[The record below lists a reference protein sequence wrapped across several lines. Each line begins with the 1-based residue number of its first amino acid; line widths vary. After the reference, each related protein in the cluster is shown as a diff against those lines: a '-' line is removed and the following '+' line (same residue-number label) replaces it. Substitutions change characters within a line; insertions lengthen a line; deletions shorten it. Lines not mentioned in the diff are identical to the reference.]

1 MCQECSHIMPS
12 GARCHSPA
20 MRGMAYCFNHAPER
34 RYALGPTRAHKKPL
48 KLPALVDPRAIQT
61 AIGQVFDAMTTSKIN
76 SRTAGQLLFGLQ
88 IASDN
93 FRRAGRPPHPEK
105 DGATSPTP
113 ATDHRSAG
121 LLRQRINSSGR

>member
-1 MCQECSHIMPS
+1 MHSECRHIMPS

-34 RYALGPTRAHKKPL
+34 RNALGQTRAHKKPL

-93 FRRAGRPPHPEK
+93 FRRARRPTQPVRYYK
-105 DGATSPTP
+105 
-113 ATDHRSAG
+113 
-121 LLRQRINSSGR
+121 